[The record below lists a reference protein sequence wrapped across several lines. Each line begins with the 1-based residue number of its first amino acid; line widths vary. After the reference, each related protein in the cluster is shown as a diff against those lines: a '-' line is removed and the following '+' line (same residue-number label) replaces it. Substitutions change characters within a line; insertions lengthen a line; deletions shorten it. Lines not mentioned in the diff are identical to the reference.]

1 MDVRLQ
7 GRVALVTG
15 STRGIG
21 RGIAEAFAAE
31 GALLIA
37 HGRSPEGVE
46 RAVAELRARGAQVV
60 GIAADTGVPNQ
71 AVDLVERAAQAFGRL
86 DILVN
91 NAGIW
96 QRRPVLEITLEEW
109 DHLLAVNLTGAFLCA
124 QAAARIMVRQGTG
137 GAIVNISSDAAWT
150 GGMNPCAHY
159 CVTKAGVSSFTRSL
173 AKELAEYGI
182 RVNAIAPGLIASDMG
197 AGATALLDNVH
208 IPLKRL
214 GTPADVAS
222 VAVFLA
228 SDESSYMT
236 GTQTNLTGGLWFDR

>member
-1 MDVRLQ
+1 MALRLQ
-7 GRVALVTG
+7 AKVALVTG

-21 RGIAEAFAAE
+21 RGIAEAFLAE
-31 GALLIA
+31 GARLIVN
-37 HGRSPEGVE
+37 GRSPAGVE
-46 RAVAELRARGAQVV
+46 RAAAEFRARGAEVM
-60 GIAADTGVPNQ
+60 GIAADIGIPSQ

-96 QRRPVLEITLEEW
+96 RRRRVLEITPEEW
-109 DHLLAVNLTGAFLCA
+109 DRLLAVNLTGAFFCA
-124 QAAARIMVRQGTG
+124 QAAARIMVRQGAG

-159 CVTKAGVSSFTRSL
+159 CVTKAGMSSFTRSM
-173 AKELAEYGI
+173 AKELAEYRI
-182 RVNAIAPGLIASDMG
+182 RVNAIAPGLIESDMG
-197 AGATALLDNVH
+197 ADATALLKNVR

-214 GTPADVAS
+214 GTPADVGSA
-222 VAVFLA
+222 AVFLA